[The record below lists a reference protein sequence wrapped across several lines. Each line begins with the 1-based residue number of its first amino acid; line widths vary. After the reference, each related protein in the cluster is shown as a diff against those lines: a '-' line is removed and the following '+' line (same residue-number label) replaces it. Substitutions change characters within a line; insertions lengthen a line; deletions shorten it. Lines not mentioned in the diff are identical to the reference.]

1 LVAAFALVALLAVL
15 VVMLSRR
22 LAVAQRKG

>member
-15 VVMLSRR
+15 VVVLSRR